1 MNCKQSGN
9 MDVSL
14 WIIEGCSGSILE
26 LKSVQGRPYFI
37 LQEKVT
43 QKWTHCHYLLTN
55 DIPNHSKFFEL
66 QFIVTTAC
74 QTPNII
80 KNKTNRQKH
89 HKSNEYDSF
98 YSEQWIM
105 TTDSQALKKNPP
117 PKNMQGPFQIPP
129 TLSLSILLL
138 SLLYCPIKIK
148 EKTEK

>member
-9 MDVSL
+9 MHVSL

-55 DIPNHSKFFEL
+55 DIPNHSKFSEL

-89 HKSNEYDSF
+89 HKSNQYDSF

-105 TTDSQALKKNPP
+105 TTGSQALKKNPP
-117 PKNMQGPFQIPP
+117 QKTCGDLFRSRP
-129 TLSLSILLL
+129 LSLSPFPSCHYSTVL
-138 SLLYCPIKIK
+138 SK
-148 EKTEK
+148 